1 MGMHLRT
8 SRAATVRS
16 SFCRRSICIASSDVA
31 PATQASPLCGRYHHW
46 QTHLHCAKDLDHA
59 PVRRHTGDLDWQS
72 TPVERVAWHGSRARP
87 KLHCKEEPTS
97 GRALR
102 IWRGGCRCSPGRM
115 GCLGVG
121 DPLLKNPEVL
131 PVLCARA
138 GNLCSALSKQQ
149 PTNEGRQVP
158 PQLNRH
164 ANLEGMSIVWTESKG
179 TVFSGSVCGFINVF
193 IGPSCPGWTQ

>member
-1 MGMHLRT
+1 MLRAQTYWRPRLAEHPCGEGSMAWIKSKAKASLQRGAYLRQGAAHL
-8 SRAATVRS
+8 
-16 SFCRRSICIASSDVA
+16 
-31 PATQASPLCGRYHHW
+31 
-46 QTHLHCAKDLDHA
+46 
-59 PVRRHTGDLDWQS
+59 
-72 TPVERVAWHGSRARP
+72 E
-87 KLHCKEEPTS
+87 
-97 GRALR
+97 
-102 IWRGGCRCSPGRM
+102 GGCRCSPGRM

-179 TVFSGSVCGFINVF
+179 TVFSGLGLWIH
-193 IGPSCPGWTQ
+193 